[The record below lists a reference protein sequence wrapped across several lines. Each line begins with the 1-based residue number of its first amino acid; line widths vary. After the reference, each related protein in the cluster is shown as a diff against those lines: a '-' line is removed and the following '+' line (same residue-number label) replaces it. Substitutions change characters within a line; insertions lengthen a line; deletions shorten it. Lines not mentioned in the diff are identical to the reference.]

1 MAIQSSLALGG
12 CFGLYRCLRRGGSHA
27 RSGPARRNG
36 GARGPGS
43 DGGARGSG
51 TDGGARGS
59 CGDDGT
65 GADGRARGSRADGG
79 ARRYRGSHHGASR
92 RGNVQDGHS
101 ALRPPYA

>member
-12 CFGLYRCLRRGGSHA
+12 CSGLYRCLRRGGSHA
-27 RSGPARRNG
+27 RSGSARRDGSPRRNG
-36 GARGPGS
+36 GAWGPRT
-43 DGGARGSG
+43 DGGARGSCGDYGPG

-59 CGDDGT
+59 CG
-65 GADGRARGSRADGG
+65 DGG

-101 ALRPPYA
+101 ALRPAYA